1 MCPNQA
7 QTVTSSPTL
16 PSLLL
21 STPAAV
27 PFQSA
32 HPKPTDHPSKKKNHA
47 SWEMRR
53 RRYNSPRD
61 GKNTHYTKKGL
72 YCTTCIVVDGNT
84 TTANKPGVSRAITAW
99 THRNAM
105 KASA

>member
-53 RRYNSPRD
+53 RRYNSLPETEKTR
-61 GKNTHYTKKGL
+61 TTRKKDSTVL
-72 YCTTCIVVDGNT
+72 L
-84 TTANKPGVSRAITAW
+84 A
-99 THRNAM
+99 
-105 KASA
+105 